1 MTSKSYKI
9 ALLEATLFI
18 TSKPL
23 SVEEI
28 SKITGS
34 KKEVVEELIEEL
46 KKKYSSDEHGIMISE
61 LGGYK
66 MSVKPEFVTKVRR
79 LTPHSDLS
87 RGLLKVLSIIAYY
100 QPIKQSDIVKVI
112 GNRTYSYTKELEK
125 RGLISSKKISRTK
138 IFSTTKLFEEYFG
151 VDVGHV
157 KEIAK
162 TVVNGNDE
170 ETDE

>member
-1 MTSKSYKI
+1 MATQKKKM
-9 ALLEATLFI
+9 ALVEAALFI

-23 SVEEI
+23 SLEEV

-34 KKEVVEELIEEL
+34 KPEIVRQIISNLKE
-46 KKKYSSDEHGIMISE
+46 KYSSEEHGIMISE

-66 MSVKPEFVTKVRR
+66 MAVKPEFVTKVRR

-87 RGLLKVLSIIAYY
+87 RGILKVLSIIAYY

-112 GNRTYSYTKELEK
+112 GNRTYSYIKDLEK
-125 RGLISSKKISRTK
+125 RGLISSKKVSRTK

-151 VDVGHV
+151 VEAKRI

-162 TVVNGNDE
+162 DVVIDNDK

>member
-1 MTSKSYKI
+1 MPTRNQKI
-9 ALLEATLFI
+9 ALIEATLFI

-23 SVEEI
+23 SLEEI
-28 SKITGS
+28 SKITNYKIDIVKGIIDDL
-34 KKEVVEELIEEL
+34 KE
-46 KKKYSSDEHGIMISE
+46 KYKDESHGIMISE

-66 MSVKPEFVTKVRR
+66 MSVKPEYVTRVKS

-125 RGLISSKKISRTK
+125 RGLISSKKVSRTK
-138 IFSTTKLFEEYFG
+138 QFVTTKLFEEYFG
-151 VDVGHV
+151 IDAKKV
-157 KEIAK
+157 KDIAK
-162 TVVNGNDE
+162 NVVNNNDQE
-170 ETDE
+170 SDE